1 MGRTESSLGK
11 QTFQMRY
18 VTRNQTLRG
27 RWGYGNGGRY
37 DRAVITAQSGK
48 GLVTTVGGETVT
60 PAPRWWRDP
69 QLLVPI
75 GAGVAYVLVLLIRLP
90 GILSSFYWYGD
101 FPAALRL
108 GDAIFHAGW
117 GHGVQL
123 RDQAGLAPL
132 WIVGL
137 LHQISGSEV
146 AGMSLGPAMMVAS
159 IWLMVVTARRVMQT
173 SNAVLV
179 GVLCVAAPPVVAW
192 ETLSPLAHG
201 CTLLLTALCAW
212 QLVTLS
218 QRAVAY
224 AAVASLAVGAVA
236 GACVVSDTLSFA
248 AAVVP
253 WLLCACVLAVRR
265 PERRGVLALTAGAT
279 CVSAVG
285 IALVA
290 HANGIIANGISA
302 PGVSTRGI
310 GAGLGVAASTLG
322 QMISGAWYRDSLPGV
337 LTIAAFVLFTA
348 LIHVV
353 VRMALGR
360 NGGASAPRYMYVWFW
375 VLSSAGL
382 IAALCATGLGIQTS
396 PVNYQGHYL
405 NGLWFAVAALL
416 PIAVGLGRRRAIAV
430 GLVACLALVS
440 AAGIAR
446 LTADPFEGPDYVD
459 GPQLTATLAELGVS
473 HGYGGYWESYSVAW
487 HTDQHVSVLP
497 LQSCTDASGS
507 TGLCR
512 YEYAAPA
519 SFDMRPGPTFVIVLR
534 GSCRNDD
541 LCIDVS
547 NLAVLPAPES
557 VRTVGLLQVDVYA
570 TDVFAGLPVA

>member
-1 MGRTESSLGK
+1 
-11 QTFQMRY
+11 MRY
-18 VTRNQTLRG
+18 VTRNQTLRARG
-27 RWGYGNGGRY
+27 RRSNGGRY
-37 DRAVITAQSGK
+37 DRAVITAHSGN

-60 PAPRWWRDP
+60 PARWWRDP

-75 GAGVAYVLVLLIRLP
+75 GAGAAYVLVLVLRLP

-137 LHQISGSEV
+137 LHQISGSDV
-146 AGMSLGPAMMVAS
+146 AGMSLGAVMMVAS
-159 IWLMVVTARRVMQT
+159 IWLMLVTARQVTQT
-173 SNAVLV
+173 SHAVLV

-201 CTLLLTALCAW
+201 CTLLLTAVCAW

-218 QRAVAY
+218 QRAVAH

-253 WLLCACVLAVRR
+253 WVICASVLAVRR
-265 PERRGVLALTAGAT
+265 PERRSVLAITAAAT
-279 CVSAVG
+279 CVSAVA

-290 HANGIIANGISA
+290 HANGIVANDISA
-302 PGVSTRGI
+302 PGLSMRGI

-322 QMISGAWYRDSLPGV
+322 QMISGAWYRDALPSV
-337 LTIAAFVLFTA
+337 IAIAAFVLFTA
-348 LIHVV
+348 LIYLVA
-353 VRMALGR
+353 RTTLGR
-360 NGGASAPRYMYVWFW
+360 KEEASAPRDMYVWFW

-382 IAALCATGLGIQTS
+382 ITALCATGLGIQTS

-405 NGLWFAVAALL
+405 NWLWFAVAALL
-416 PIAVGLGRRRAIAV
+416 PLAVMGLGRRRSIAV
-430 GLVACLALVS
+430 GLVACLALLS
-440 AAGIAR
+440 AAGVAR
-446 LTADPFEGPDYVD
+446 LTGDPFQGPDYLD
-459 GPQLTATLAELGVS
+459 GAQLTATLTELGVT

-497 LQSCTDASGS
+497 LQSCTDPSGS

-512 YEYAAPA
+512 YQYAAPA
-519 SFDMRPGPTFVIVLR
+519 SFDVRPGPTFVIVLR

-541 LCIDVS
+541 LCIDAS
-547 NLAVLPAPES
+547 NLAGLPAPES

-570 TDVFAGLPVA
+570 TDVFAGLPVPG

>member
-1 MGRTESSLGK
+1 
-11 QTFQMRY
+11 MRY
-18 VTRNQTLRG
+18 VTRNQTLRARG
-27 RWGYGNGGRY
+27 EYSNGGRY

-60 PAPRWWRDP
+60 PARWWRDP

-75 GAGVAYVLVLLIRLP
+75 GAGAAYVLVLLIRLP

-137 LHQISGSEV
+137 LHQITGSDV
-146 AGMSLGPAMMVAS
+146 AGMSLGAVMMVAS
-159 IWLMVVTARRVMQT
+159 IWLMVVTARQVMQM

-218 QRAVAY
+218 RQAVGHAG
-224 AAVASLAVGAVA
+224 VASLAVGVVA

-253 WLLCACVLAVRR
+253 WLICACVLAVHR
-265 PERRGVLALTAGAT
+265 PERRVVLALTAGAT
-279 CVSAVG
+279 CVAAVA

-290 HANGIIANGISA
+290 HAYGIVASGISA
-302 PGVSTRGI
+302 PGLSMRGI
-310 GAGLGVAASTLG
+310 GAGLGVAASSLG
-322 QMISGAWYRDSLPGV
+322 QMISGAWYRDALPSV
-337 LTIAAFVLFTA
+337 IAVGAFVLFSA
-348 LIHVV
+348 LIYVV
-353 VRMALGR
+353 LRATLGR
-360 NGGASAPRYMYVWFW
+360 KHEASAPRDTYVWFW

-382 IAALCATGLGIQTS
+382 IAALAATGLGIQTS

-416 PIAVGLGRRRAIAV
+416 PVAVMGLGRRRFIAA
-430 GLVACLALVS
+430 GLVVCLALVS
-440 AAGIAR
+440 AAGVAR
-446 LTADPFEGPDYVD
+446 LTSDPFQGPDYVD
-459 GPQLTATLAELGVS
+459 GPQLTATLAALGVS
-473 HGYGGYWESYSVAW
+473 HGYGGYWELYSIAW
-487 HTDQHVSVLP
+487 HADQRVSVLP
-497 LQSCTDASGS
+497 LQSCPNASGS
-507 TGLCR
+507 AGLCR
-512 YEYAAPA
+512 YQYAAPA
-519 SFDMRPGPTFVIVLR
+519 SFDLRPGPAFVIVLR
-534 GSCRNDD
+534 GSCLNDD
-541 LCIDVS
+541 LCIDTS
-547 NLAVLPAPES
+547 NLAGLPAPES

>member
-1 MGRTESSLGK
+1 
-11 QTFQMRY
+11 MRA
-18 VTRNQTLRG
+18 RG
-27 RWGYGNGGRY
+27 RYSNGGRY
-37 DRAVITAQSGK
+37 DRPVITAQSGK
-48 GLVTTVGGETVT
+48 GLVSTVGGETVT
-60 PAPRWWRDP
+60 PARWWRDP

-75 GAGVAYVLVLLIRLP
+75 GAGAAYVMVLLIRLP

-137 LHQISGSEV
+137 LHQISGSDA
-146 AGMSLGPAMMVAS
+146 AGMSLGAAMMVAA
-159 IWLMVVTARRVMQT
+159 IWLMVVTARRVMRT

-201 CTLLLTALCAW
+201 CTLLLTALCGW

-218 QRAVAY
+218 QRVVAH
-224 AAVASLAVGAVA
+224 AGVASLAVGAVA

-248 AAVVP
+248 AAVAP
-253 WLLCACVLAVRR
+253 WVICAIVLAVRR
-265 PERRGVLALTAGAT
+265 PERRAVLALTAGAT
-279 CVSAVG
+279 CVAAVA
-285 IALVA
+285 IALMA
-290 HANGIIANGISA
+290 HAYGIVANDISA
-302 PGVSTRGI
+302 PGLSTRGI

-322 QMISGAWYRDSLPGV
+322 QMISGAWYGDALPSV
-337 LTIAAFVLFTA
+337 IRIAAFVLFTA
-348 LIHVV
+348 LVYAV
-353 VRMALGR
+353 LRVTLGR
-360 NGGASAPRYMYVWFW
+360 KHEPSVPRETYVWFW

-382 IAALCATGLGIQTS
+382 IAALCATGLGVQTS

-405 NGLWFAVAALL
+405 NGLWFGVAALL
-416 PIAVGLGRRRAIAV
+416 PLAVVSARRRSIAV

-440 AAGIAR
+440 AAGVAR
-446 LTADPFEGPDYVD
+446 LSADPFLGPDYLD
-459 GPQLTATLAELGVS
+459 GAQLTATLGKLGVS

-507 TGLCR
+507 AGLCR
-512 YEYAAPA
+512 YKYAAPA
-519 SFDMRPGPTFVIVLR
+519 SFDVRTGPTFVIVLR
-534 GSCRNDD
+534 GSCLNDA
-541 LCIDVS
+541 LCIDTS
-547 NLAVLPAPES
+547 NLAGLPAPES

>member
-1 MGRTESSLGK
+1 M
-11 QTFQMRY
+11 
-18 VTRNQTLRG
+18 RG
-27 RWGYGNGGRY
+27 RWGCWNSGRY

-48 GLVTTVGGETVT
+48 GLVTTDGGETVT
-60 PAPRWWRDP
+60 PACWWRDP
-69 QLLVPI
+69 HLLVPI
-75 GAGVAYVLVLLIRLP
+75 GAGAAYMLVLLIRLP

-137 LHQISGSEV
+137 LHQISGSDA
-146 AGMSLGPAMMVAS
+146 AGMSLGAVMMVAS
-159 IWLMVVTARRVMQT
+159 IGLMVVTARRVMHT

-218 QRAVAY
+218 QRSVAHP
-224 AAVASLAVGAVA
+224 AVASLAVGVVA
-236 GACVVSDTLSFA
+236 GACVVSDTLSLA

-253 WLLCACVLAVRR
+253 WMICASLLGMRR
-265 PERRGVLALTAGAT
+265 PERRGALVLTAGT
-279 CVSAVG
+279 TSVSAVA

-290 HANGIIANGISA
+290 HAHGIVANGISA
-302 PGVSTRGI
+302 PGVSMRGI
-310 GAGLGVAASTLG
+310 SAGLGVAASTLA
-322 QMISGAWYRDSLPGV
+322 QMVSGAWYRDSLPAV
-337 LTIAAFVLFTA
+337 LTIAVFVLFTV
-348 LIHVV
+348 LIYVV
-353 VRMALGR
+353 LRMTIGR
-360 NGGASAPRYMYVWFW
+360 NHAPSAARDTYVWFW

-405 NGLWFAVAALL
+405 NGVWFAVAALL
-416 PIAVGLGRRRAIAV
+416 PIAMMGLSRRRPIAA
-430 GLVACLALVS
+430 GLVACLAVVS

-446 LTADPFEGPDYVD
+446 ITADPFAGPDYAD
-459 GPQLTATLAELGVS
+459 GAQLTATLAQLGVS

-487 HTDQHVSVLP
+487 HTDQQVSVLP
-497 LQSCTDASGS
+497 LQSCPDASGT

-512 YEYAAPA
+512 YQYAAPA
-519 SFDMRPGPTFVIVLR
+519 SFDARPGPTFVIVLR
-534 GSCRNDD
+534 ASCRNDD
-541 LCIDVS
+541 LCIDAS
-547 NLAVLPAPES
+547 NLAELPAPES

>member
-1 MGRTESSLGK
+1 
-11 QTFQMRY
+11 MRY
-18 VTRNQTLRG
+18 VTRNQTLRARG
-27 RWGYGNGGRY
+27 RYSNGGRY

-48 GLVTTVGGETVT
+48 GLVTTVGGEAVT
-60 PAPRWWRDP
+60 PARRWRDP
-69 QLLVPI
+69 LLLVPI
-75 GAGVAYVLVLLIRLP
+75 GAGAAYVLVLLIRLP
-90 GILSSFYWYGD
+90 AILSSFYWYGD

-137 LHQISGSEV
+137 LHQITGSDV
-146 AGMSLGPAMMVAS
+146 AGMSLGAVMMVAS
-159 IWLMVVTARRVMQT
+159 ISLMVVTARRVMQT

-218 QRAVAY
+218 RQAAEHAV
-224 AAVASLAVGAVA
+224 VVSLAVGVVA

-253 WLLCACVLAVRR
+253 WVICACVLAVHR
-265 PERRGVLALTAGAT
+265 PERRVVLALTAGAT
-279 CVSAVG
+279 CVAAVA

-290 HANGIIANGISA
+290 HAYGIVASGISA
-302 PGVSTRGI
+302 PGLSMRGI
-310 GAGLGVAASTLG
+310 GAGFGVAASTLG
-322 QMISGAWYRDSLPGV
+322 QMISGAWYRDALPSV
-337 LTIAAFVLFTA
+337 IAVGAFVLFTA
-348 LIHVV
+348 LVYVV
-353 VRMALGR
+353 LRATFGR
-360 NGGASAPRYMYVWFW
+360 KHEPSAPRDTYVWFW
-375 VLSSAGL
+375 VVSSAGL
-382 IAALCATGLGIQTS
+382 IAALAASGLGIQTS

-416 PIAVGLGRRRAIAV
+416 PVAMMGPGRRRFIAS
-430 GLVACLALVS
+430 GLVVCLALVS
-440 AAGIAR
+440 AAGVAR
-446 LTADPFEGPDYVD
+446 LTSDPFQGPDYVD

-473 HGYGGYWESYSVAW
+473 HGYGGYWESYSIAW
-487 HTDQHVSVLP
+487 HTDQRVSVLP
-497 LQSCTDASGS
+497 LQSCTNASGS
-507 TGLCR
+507 AGLCR
-512 YEYAAPA
+512 YQYAAPA
-519 SFDMRPGPTFVIVLR
+519 SFDVQPGPAFVIVLR
-534 GSCRNDD
+534 GSCLNDD
-541 LCIDVS
+541 LCIDTS
-547 NLAVLPAPES
+547 NLAGLPAPES